1 MVPSP
6 TIDARSTSVPTG
18 HIPRRRKNMG
28 WNPDTDALAQ
38 ILGLLRESQS
48 PDTIVQQTV
57 QQVEYLSL
65 RVKLL

>member
-1 MVPSP
+1 
-6 TIDARSTSVPTG
+6 
-18 HIPRRRKNMG
+18 MG

-57 QQVEYLSL
+57 QQVEYLLL